1 MIRYSLL
8 VILHVAGIALLSV
21 AAYWLGVRGL
31 WFSTAACGLLL
42 VVLGVRLYRM
52 QLVQLRMMR
61 RLAESLRHED
71 MNLSFRS
78 PYRNRAMEEMADEL
92 SDAMRDFRTRQLE
105 RNEME
110 AWQKL
115 IRVLTHE
122 IMNSITPILSLSET
136 LSDRPVDERSYALM
150 QQGMRTI
157 CRRSKGLLEFV
168 ENYRKLTR
176 LPSPVRRPVSIRELL
191 SDLRKLYPDHPALRI
206 YLPADDIIVYMD
218 RPQVEQVLI
227 NLVKNALEACAKRT
241 DPLIEVGMSTA
252 LSWKCLIYVRDNG
265 EGILPDVQDK
275 VFVPFFT
282 TKPSGSG
289 IGLSLCRQIM
299 NRHGGNIV
307 LQSAVGQGSCFTLQF
322 P

>member
-21 AAYWLGVRGL
+21 TAYWLGVRGL

-92 SDAMRDFRTRQLE
+92 NDAMRDFRTRQLE

-136 LSDRPVDERSYALM
+136 LSDRPVDERSYA
-150 QQGMRTI
+150 I
-157 CRRSKGLLEFV
+157 
-168 ENYRKLTR
+168 
-176 LPSPVRRPVSIRELL
+176 LPSASIFPRKTSL
-191 SDLRKLYPDHPALRI
+191 SIWIAPRWSRCSSI
-206 YLPADDIIVYMD
+206 
-218 RPQVEQVLI
+218 
-227 NLVKNALEACAKRT
+227 
-241 DPLIEVGMSTA
+241 
-252 LSWKCLIYVRDNG
+252 W
-265 EGILPDVQDK
+265 
-275 VFVPFFT
+275 
-282 TKPSGSG
+282 
-289 IGLSLCRQIM
+289 
-299 NRHGGNIV
+299 
-307 LQSAVGQGSCFTLQF
+307 
-322 P
+322 